1 MQAQFWTTSII
12 DHHHQLGKSG
22 WLNSKVFQ
30 IGLVF
35 FFHLKEFKFNF
46 LFNDL
51 KNKVSKFCFE
61 SELPASLHWIFKCI
75 WLFIISFSFN
85 HVYAFG
91 NCPGCYNLFCMAN
104 IQIELCISIF
114 LKLNFCAVH
123 PYSQLKR
130 PTPLLYTYMSH

>member
-1 MQAQFWTTSII
+1 MQAQFKRPVSSIEAAARE
-12 DHHHQLGKSG
+12 
-22 WLNSKVFQ
+22 
-30 IGLVF
+30 IGLIKLESFSNRIV
-35 FFHLKEFKFNF
+35 F
-46 LFNDL
+46 LFFSPKRIQVHLFIQWL

-61 SELPASLHWIFKCI
+61 SELSASLHWIFKCI

>member
-12 DHHHQLGKSG
+12 DHHQQLGKSG

-30 IGLVF
+30 IWLGF
-35 FFHLKEFKFNF
+35 FSPKRIQVQ
-46 LFNDL
+46 LFIQWL

-61 SELPASLHWIFKCI
+61 SELSASLHWIFKCI

-91 NCPGCYNLFCMAN
+91 SCPGCYNLFCMAN

-130 PTPLLYTYMSH
+130 PTPLLYTQYMSH

>member
-12 DHHHQLGKSG
+12 DHHQQLGKSG

-30 IGLVF
+30 IGLGF
-35 FFHLKEFKFNF
+35 FPPKRIQVQ
-46 LFNDL
+46 LFIQWL

-61 SELPASLHWIFKCI
+61 SELSASLHWIFKCI

-104 IQIELCISIF
+104 IQLELCISIF